1 MKVSEQGFDLIR
13 EFEGFKSIPYLCHAG
28 KLTIGYGHVINDKDR
43 NIIIDRDDAIL
54 LLKNDIKDIENTIDS
69 LVKVSITQGQFDAL
83 ASLIYNWGT
92 GKFKSSLG
100 LQKLNTGDY
109 KAAADEFFSKTK
121 GVVTVNGKFSSG
133 LYRRRQAEEALWYS

>member
-13 EFEGFKSIPYLCHAG
+13 EFEGFKSIPYLCPAG
-28 KLTIGYGHVINDKDR
+28 KLTIGYGHVINDNDR
-43 NIIIDRDDAIL
+43 NIIINRDNAIL
-54 LLKNDIKDIENTIDS
+54 LLKNDIKDIEHTINS
-69 LVKVSITQGQFDAL
+69 LVKVRLTQGQFDAL
-83 ASLIYNWGT
+83 ASLIYNWGA
-92 GKFKSSLG
+92 GKFKSSTG

-109 KAAADEFFSKTK
+109 KTAADEFFSKTK

>member
-13 EFEGFKSIPYLCHAG
+13 EFEGFKSIPYLCPAG
-28 KLTIGYGHVINDKDR
+28 KLTIGYGHVINYKDR

-54 LLKNDIKDIENTIDS
+54 LLKNDIKDIEHTIDS

-83 ASLIYNWGT
+83 ASLIYNWEA

-100 LQKLNTGDY
+100 LQKLNTGNY
-109 KAAADEFFSKTK
+109 KAAAEEFFSKNK